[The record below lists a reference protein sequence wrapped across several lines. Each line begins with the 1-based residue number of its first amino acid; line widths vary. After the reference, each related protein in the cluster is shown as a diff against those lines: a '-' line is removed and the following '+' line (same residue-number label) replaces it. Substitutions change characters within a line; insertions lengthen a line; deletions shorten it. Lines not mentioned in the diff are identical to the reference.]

1 MKIILT
7 GGGTGGHFY
16 PIIAVA
22 EALKEVAAEKKF
34 IELDLIFMS
43 DSAYNEKLLKQE
55 SIRFKKILSGK
66 LRRYFSFYN
75 VIDVFKIAVGVIQAF
90 FGVYKEFPDVIFGK
104 GGYASFPPLLAARIL
119 RIPVLIHESD
129 AVPGQVNK
137 WAGKFAKRVA
147 VSFPEAAEY
156 FSKDKTALTGVPV
169 RSSILGKVL
178 EEGRE
183 IFQLEPG
190 LPVVFV
196 LGGSQGAK
204 VINETMLASAKDLIG
219 FCQVIHQCGRNNFKD
234 VSARLS
240 VVLEDAEFKS
250 RYHLVDFLNS
260 AQLRAASSVAD
271 LVVSRAG
278 AGAIFE
284 IAVWGLPSILIPLEN
299 SAQRHQQKNA
309 LSYAGRGA
317 AEIIEEPNLT
327 PHIVVFEIKRLLASP
342 QNLEK
347 MRAAAG
353 NFARPEAARKIA
365 EEIINLGLHLNHKLL
380 SVKPL

>member
-1 MKIILT
+1 MRIILT

-22 EALKEVAAEKKF
+22 EALKDVASEKKF
-34 IELDLIFMS
+34 VELDLIFMS

-55 SIRFKKILSGK
+55 GIRFEKILSGK
-66 LRRYFSFYN
+66 MRRYFSFYN
-75 VIDVFKIAVGVIQAF
+75 IIDVFKIAVGAIQALF
-90 FGVYKEFPDVIFGK
+90 RVYKEFPDVIFGK
-104 GGYASFPPLLAARIL
+104 GGYASFPSLLAARIL

-129 AVPGQVNK
+129 ARPGQVNK
-137 WAGKFAKRVA
+137 WAGKFAKKVA
-147 VSFPEAAEY
+147 ISFPEAAEY
-156 FSKDKTALTGVPV
+156 FSKDKTALTGVPI
-169 RSSILGKVL
+169 RSSILGQVP

-183 IFQLEPG
+183 IFQLEPA
-190 LPVVFV
+190 LPVILV

-204 VINETMLASAKDLIG
+204 AINETMLSAAKDLLG
-219 FCQVIHQCGRNNFKD
+219 FCQVIHQSGRNNFKD

-260 AQLRAASSVAD
+260 AQLRAASSAAD

-284 IAVWGLPSILIPLEN
+284 IAAWGRPSILIPLEN
-299 SAQRHQQKNA
+299 SAQGHQQKNA
-309 LSYAGRGA
+309 LSYASRGA

-327 PHIVVFEIKRLLASP
+327 PHIMVFEIKRLLANP
-342 QNLEK
+342 QELEK
-347 MRAAAG
+347 MKTSAE
-353 NFARPEAARKIA
+353 NFARPQAARKIA
-365 EEIINLGLHLNHKLL
+365 EEIINLGLHHDFQKTN
-380 SVKPL
+380 